1 MQKCPECKLLYTLQ
15 CMGDGSC
22 DKHGRFAYYE
32 HGLKENCYK
41 CAIEQNICQ
50 RCGKK
55 MPAESKS

>member
-1 MQKCPECKLLYTLQ
+1 
-15 CMGDGSC
+15 MGDGSC